1 MNMTY
6 INNEQVREL
15 NNYCIGLLEDK
26 GKLSLEQYYNEVDL
40 DFIINNYE
48 ELYNDYI
55 ETVDADKKK
64 YTYYDYLKDILTD
77 YIISE
82 F

>member
-1 MNMTY
+1 MAY
-6 INNEQVREL
+6 ISNEQVREL
-15 NNYCIGLLEDK
+15 NDYCIGLLEDK

-64 YTYYDYLKDILTD
+64 YTYCDYLKDILTD

>member
-1 MNMTY
+1 MTY
-6 INNEQVREL
+6 ISNEQVREL
-15 NNYCIGLLEDK
+15 NDYCIGLLEDK

-64 YTYYDYLKDILTD
+64 YTYCDYLKDILTD

>member
-1 MNMTY
+1 MTY

-15 NNYCIGLLEDK
+15 NDYCIGLLEDK

-77 YIISE
+77 YMISE

>member
-1 MNMTY
+1 MTY

>member
-1 MNMTY
+1 MTY
-6 INNEQVREL
+6 ISTEQVREL
-15 NNYCIGLLEDK
+15 HDYCLGLLEDK

-77 YIISE
+77 YMISE

>member
-1 MNMTY
+1 MTY

-15 NNYCIGLLEDK
+15 NDYCIGLLEDK

-77 YIISE
+77 YIISK

>member
-1 MNMTY
+1 MTY

-15 NNYCIGLLEDK
+15 NDYCIGLLEDK

>member
-1 MNMTY
+1 MTY
-6 INNEQVREL
+6 ISNEQVREL
-15 NNYCIGLLEDK
+15 NDYCIGLLEDK

-48 ELYNDYI
+48 ELYNDYT
-55 ETVDADKKK
+55 ETIDADKKK

-77 YIISE
+77 YMISE

>member
-1 MNMTY
+1 MTY
-6 INNEQVREL
+6 ISNEQVREL
-15 NNYCIGLLEDK
+15 NDYCIGLLEDK

-77 YIISE
+77 YMISE